1 MNQKNTEAIGGKKL
15 SYKDRVKKF
24 YMLSLAS
31 NYSFALWRMPLETHP
46 HFIIDLSAEANIRKV
61 DLEEIGQGFVFSSFN
76 NFNNDRALF
85 IQNDIYLG
93 QNNEVSFSSRVSLE
107 MQEKISRML
116 NEPDLAEKAKSRIA
130 ENGHLLKPHE
140 SSKEAFKEMVAQA
153 VSQFSD
159 EKFQKVVASR
169 TRLIDLPVSFDP
181 VDFFF
186 NLCQEHPGAFVSFV
200 FAPGNGLW
208 IGATPEPL
216 LSVDRNKIFRT
227 AAVAGTQLYHGD
239 KEPIDVAWTQKEIEE
254 QAMVGRYIIN
264 CFKKIRL
271 REYEEIGPRTA
282 IAGNLAHLKTD
293 FIVDMTATN
302 FPQLGTVMLELLHPT
317 SAICGMPKEMAVQF
331 IDRNENY
338 DRSFYSGYLGPVNF
352 EQTSALFVNIRC
364 MQWLGNQAA
373 LYAGAGIT
381 QHSDAEK
388 EWIETENKMQTLLN
402 AIQRYG
408 K

>member
-15 SYKDRVKKF
+15 SYKDGVKKF
-24 YMLSLAS
+24 YTLSLAS

-46 HFIIDLSAEANIRKV
+46 HFIIDLSAEANIWKV

-116 NEPDLAEKAKSRIA
+116 NEPDLEEKAKSRIA

-169 TRLIDLPVSFDP
+169 ARLIDLPVSFDP

-200 FAPGNGLW
+200 FSPGNGLW

-216 LSVDRNKIFRT
+216 LSVDRNKVFRT

-271 REYEEIGPRTA
+271 REYEEIGPKTD
-282 IAGNLAHLKTD
+282 IAGNLLHLRTD
-293 FIVDMTATN
+293 FRVNMAATG
-302 FPQLGTVMLELLHPT
+302 FPQLGSVMLDLLHPT
-317 SAICGMPKEMAVQF
+317 SAVAGMPRDKALEF
-331 IDRNENY
+331 IHQHEKF
-338 DRSFYSGYLGPVNF
+338 DRSFFSGYLGPVNV
-352 EQTSALFVNIRC
+352 EGETAIFVNLRC
-364 MQWLGNQAA
+364 AKLLANHAV
-373 LYAGAGIT
+373 LYAGAGVTEDSIP
-381 QHSDAEK
+381 EK
-388 EWIETENKMQTLLN
+388 EWEETELKCDIIGKF
-402 AIQRYG
+402 IQQD
-408 K
+408 